1 MPVKSEVRADARMDL
16 RARAEKYRILLVDDD
31 EDLLH
36 LITLRLKANQ
46 YDVNAVSSAEKAL
59 TQLLSYK
66 PHVVVTDLKMSG
78 MDGMALFDTI
88 QRRHLS
94 LPVII
99 LTANGTIP
107 DAVAAIQKGVFSYL
121 VKPFEPK
128 LLLGSVE
135 RALGHSGELLSPVS
149 AQESREWRKKII
161 SRSQVMETVLQQT
174 KAAAATDVSILIQS
188 ETGTGKELLADAI
201 HQASARHDKPF
212 IAFNCAAIP
221 ESLLESELF
230 GHVAGSFTGANRG
243 SPGLFLAANGGTV
256 FLDEIGDMPLA
267 AQSKLLRVLEQ
278 HEVRPVGSTT
288 TVPIDVRIIAATH
301 YDLGQKVAEGAFR
314 QDLFYRLNVITLEL
328 PPLQQRREDILVLA
342 EHFCKSYATKNKK
355 PLTRFSPEAAQ
366 VLLTAPWPGNVRQ
379 LYNVVEQC
387 IVLSHTPLISR
398 NLVERALRYK
408 PDRLLGLNAAREQFE
423 HDYLI
428 RLLNLTE
435 GNIALAARLSERNR
449 SEFYNLLKRH
459 GLDPSQFRKNTD
471 QLAAD

>member
-1 MPVKSEVRADARMDL
+1 MKVEAKSDVRVETKGRS
-16 RARAEKYRILLVDDD
+16 EKYRILLVDDD

-36 LITLRLKANQ
+36 LISLRLRANQ

-59 TQLLSYK
+59 AQLSLYK
-66 PHVVVTDLKMSG
+66 PHIVITDLKMSG

-128 LLLGSVE
+128 VLLGSVA
-135 RALGHSGELLSPVS
+135 RALGHTGELFTSTG
-149 AQESREWRKKII
+149 AEDSREWRKKII
-161 SRSQVMETVLQQT
+161 SRSQVMESVLQQT

-201 HQASARHDKPF
+201 HQASGRHDKPF

-230 GHVAGSFTGANRG
+230 GHIAGSFTGASRG
-243 SPGLFLAANGGTV
+243 NPGLFLAANGGTV

-301 YDLGQKVAEGAFR
+301 YDLGQKVADGTFR
-314 QDLFYRLNVITLEL
+314 QDLYYRLNVITLEL
-328 PPLQQRREDILVLA
+328 PPLQQRREDILLLA
-342 EHFCKSYATKNKK
+342 EHFCQTFATKNKK
-355 PLTRFSPEAAQ
+355 SLVRFSPEAAQ

-387 IVLSHTPLISR
+387 IVLSNTPLIVRS
-398 NLVERALRYK
+398 LVERALRYK
-408 PDRLLGLNAAREQFE
+408 PDRLLGLNEARDQFE
-423 HDYLI
+423 YDYLI

-459 GLDPSQFRKNTD
+459 GLDPSQFRKSTD
-471 QLAAD
+471 QLPSD